1 MKPYEL
7 NGHKYYGIDS
17 KVFKRYLD
25 WIDERV
31 GIAEL
36 LNNLRAAIIMD
47 VDYADIVTFRKNK
60 TTISANYD
68 EYVET
73 LEMIKEKCL
82 EEEWYEEC
90 KIVEDLK
97 EIRVRLY
104 VLDFL
109 KDTFE
114 RKEISHIEREITEE
128 YDIYF
133 RDLFEEEKWLN

>member
-1 MKPYEL
+1 MKSYEL
-7 NGHKYYGIDS
+7 NGHKYHGVDS
-17 KVFKRYLD
+17 KVFKKYLN

-47 VDYADIVTFRKNK
+47 IDYADIVTFRKNK

-73 LEMIKEKCL
+73 LDMIREKCIK
-82 EEEWYEEC
+82 EEWYEEC
-90 KIVEDLK
+90 IIIEDLK

-114 RKEISHIEREITEE
+114 REEISHIEKEITEE

-133 RDLFEEEKWLN
+133 RDLFRD

>member
-1 MKPYEL
+1 MKSYEL
-7 NGHKYYGIDS
+7 NGHKYHGVDS
-17 KVFKRYLD
+17 KVFKKYLN

-47 VDYADIVTFRKNK
+47 IDYADIVTFRKGK
-60 TTISANYD
+60 TTISANYN

-73 LEMIKEKCL
+73 LDMIREKCIK
-82 EEEWYEEC
+82 EEWYEEC
-90 KIVEDLK
+90 IIIEDLK

-114 RKEISHIEREITEE
+114 REEISHIEKEITEE

-133 RDLFEEEKWLN
+133 RDLFEEEK

>member
-17 KVFKRYLD
+17 KIFIRYLT

-47 VDYADIVTFRKNK
+47 IDYADIVTFRKNK

-73 LEMIKEKCL
+73 LDMIREKCIK
-82 EEEWYEEC
+82 EEWYEEC
-90 KIVEDLK
+90 IIIEDLK

-104 VLDFL
+104 VLYFL

-114 RKEISHIEREITEE
+114 REEISHIEKEITEE

-133 RDLFEEEKWLN
+133 RDLFRD

>member
-17 KVFKRYLD
+17 KIFIRYLT

-47 VDYADIVTFRKNK
+47 IDYADIVTFRKNK
-60 TTISANYD
+60 TNISANYD

-73 LEMIKEKCL
+73 LDMIREKCIK
-82 EEEWYEEC
+82 EEWYEEC
-90 KIVEDLK
+90 IIIEDLK

-114 RKEISHIEREITEE
+114 REEISHIEKEITEE

-133 RDLFEEEKWLN
+133 RDLFRD